1 MLWSAQIC
9 KKCTISGNLR
19 TVTQETKMEIRQ
31 ITPFFSSTSWALTVC
46 DTIWKL
52 PKFIFKG
59 SSFRPFWSGKYLN
72 FEGVSCE
79 IRILSRSI
87 QETYTLRK
95 VKNQVIFFFRVDYQ
109 ICSISWATFAWSIML
124 FCIGLKLSFQILSP
138 FFSECSFY
146 WLQDFS
152 FTFGYLF
159 ELKFSA

>member
-95 VKNQVIFFFRVDYQ
+95 VKNQVLLFLSRWEPNLSDLMVYFCLFQNAILHRVE
-109 ICSISWATFAWSIML
+109 A
-124 FCIGLKLSFQILSP
+124 KV
-138 FFSECSFY
+138 
-146 WLQDFS
+146 
-152 FTFGYLF
+152 
-159 ELKFSA
+159 LKF

>member
-95 VKNQVIFFFRVDYQ
+95 VKNQVLLFLSRWEPNLSDLMVYFCLFQNAIFYRVE
-109 ICSISWATFAWSIML
+109 A
-124 FCIGLKLSFQILSP
+124 KV
-138 FFSECSFY
+138 
-146 WLQDFS
+146 
-152 FTFGYLF
+152 
-159 ELKFSA
+159 LKF